1 MSKVINSATY
11 QGYPVKSVV
20 WKRSEGL
27 GAEVGSVVI
36 DYSILKE
43 LSLRTPMVPW
53 TGDDGGADIPG
64 GLVISD
70 WWELFGKRPGTR
82 SDFKPFKAPKAGLG
96 ISGELVLTSK
106 FDDGKTETVRYG
118 DVFVLNAE
126 EVSENLAKVLEHKE
140 GEIRIDICDIRQFY
154 GRYGV
159 IIGRINC
166 RLENGKYDPKTI
178 KKPGAVVGDGR
189 TVTREEIDGEA
200 WPFKDV
206 IQYLFSQLPGGPSV
220 TFMPKG
226 MEKDLPEPEE
236 IDHIGS
242 NAATVLQGVLD
253 NYGLIAKLQPN
264 GTYLVCRRNDENFLK
279 PGEVAPEIDKKK
291 KPDHLA
297 YEKMTV
303 NRLDTP
309 GCVMVLGGRL
319 IRQETVGYVP
329 VFKDLDGRWYFLS
342 DVAKVWDGYDIWRVN
357 RQAAK
362 TPGKYF
368 HDVPPEPIQEDIP
381 EGVLDSIIRTGKG
394 IRGFSA
400 GRQQDE
406 LHFGRRRIMRE
417 QAYRVYAP
425 IGLFDNAPTN
435 KKGAPYFTDA
445 SSSSIPYLPMGN
457 VPLLESQVGEPVPG
471 ARKIKGDKGK
481 IILAPPVVRG
491 AMLGEAI
498 FTDVA
503 QIVKAYD
510 SIINGWRICLNDQ
523 NLCINLI
530 RSRIGTLDEDA
541 LRADQLAATAE
552 FIESGLMSKFSKS
565 ELAVALSGPLGLL
578 GVAQGRQHRKISR
591 DFLERANKIRVA
603 RKVSL
608 DLLEISLKVNESAK
622 LNAEE
627 MIKRL
632 EVQRGEDL
640 VRLAVV
646 GGLKGVGQLPYGT
659 IPSTAYSLDSSTGIL
674 TFTKDVCCTVD
685 RPIVYDRDQLT
696 VLGDGMVSITFGH
709 PVDHN
714 ATSDFTSIIFSK
726 DGKGSVEVAGANR
739 PTGVKAQVVRDPDL
753 VMYISGD
760 GEPMNLQDCI
770 DQARKKAE
778 PLLEGPDVLDG
789 HRNEFDGFEPC
800 VLERGVN
807 SVQYVWPA
815 KDPEGGIAYTYV
827 ATHSPM
833 SVGPAGRVQTT
844 KLLDKDGPARTAA
857 KQGGGS

>member
-36 DYSILKE
+36 DYSVLKE

-82 SDFKPFKAPKAGLG
+82 SDYKPTKNPAAGLE
-96 ISGELVLTSK
+96 ISGELILTSK
-106 FDDGKTETVRYG
+106 FVDGKTKTVKYG
-118 DVFVLNAE
+118 EVFVLNAE
-126 EVSENLAKVLEHKE
+126 EISENLAKVLEHKE
-140 GEIRIDICDIRQFY
+140 GEIRIDITDIRQFY
-154 GRYGV
+154 PRYGY

-189 TVTREEIDGEA
+189 TVTRDEIEGEA

-206 IQYLFSQLPGGPSV
+206 TQYLFSQLPGGPSV

-226 MEKDLPEPEE
+226 LEKDLPPPEE

-253 NYGLIAKLQPN
+253 NYGLVAKLQPN

-279 PGEVAPEIDKKK
+279 PGEVAPEINKKET
-291 KPDHLA
+291 PDHIA
-297 YEKMTV
+297 YEKLTV

-319 IRQETVGYVP
+319 VRQETVGYVP
-329 VFKDLDGRWYFLS
+329 VFKDLDGKWYFLS
-342 DVAKVWDGYDIWRVN
+342 DVGKVWDGYDIWRVN

-368 HDVPPEPIQEDIP
+368 HDVPPEPIEEDIP

-394 IRGFSA
+394 IRGFAA

-435 KKGAPYFTDA
+435 RKGAPYFTDA
-445 SSSSIPYLPMGN
+445 SASSISYLPLGN

-481 IILAPPVVRG
+481 IVLAPPVVRG

-510 SIINGWRICLNDQ
+510 SIINGYMICMADND
-523 NLCINLI
+523 LCISLTK
-530 RSRIGTLDEDA
+530 SRLGTLDDD
-541 LRADQLAATAE
+541 RVKADRLAATGQTFKE
-552 FIESGLMSKFSKS
+552 KLVTK
-565 ELAVALSGPLGLL
+565 
-578 GVAQGRQHRKISR
+578 AQPGSPQGSQNLKISH
-591 DFLERANKIRVA
+591 EYIKRAD
-603 RKVSL
+603 KVRHATRTIEIELQIWL
-608 DLLEISLKVNESAK
+608 DVCIAHKVNLQATIDG
-622 LNAEE
+622 
-627 MIKRL
+627 IKKR
-632 EVQRGEDL
+632 RGEYL
-640 VRLAVV
+640 TLLAVV
-646 GGLKGVGQLPYGT
+646 GGLKGTGQLPYGT

-674 TFTKDVCCTVD
+674 TFTKDVCCIVD

-696 VLGDGMVSITFGH
+696 VEGDGMVSVTFGH
-709 PVDHN
+709 QVDEN

-726 DGKGSVEVAGANR
+726 DGKGSADVAGANR

-789 HRNEFDGFEPC
+789 HRNEFDGFLPC

-815 KDPEGGIAYTYV
+815 KDPEGGTAFTYV

-857 KQGGGS
+857 KQVEGS

>member
-11 QGYPVKSVV
+11 QGYPVKSVL

-27 GAEVGSVVI
+27 GAEVGSVVV
-36 DYSILKE
+36 DYSVLKQ
-43 LSLRTPMVPW
+43 LGLGTPMVPW

-64 GLVISD
+64 GMVISD

-82 SDFKPFKAPKAGLG
+82 SDHKPFKVPAAGLG
-96 ISGELVLTSK
+96 ISGPLILTSK
-106 FDDGKTETVRYG
+106 FLDGKTETVQY
-118 DVFVLNAE
+118 DEIFVLNAE
-126 EVSENLAKVLEHKE
+126 EISDNLAKVLEHKE
-140 GEIRIDICDIRQFY
+140 GEIRIDLTDVRHFY

-166 RLENGKYDPKTI
+166 RLDNGKYDPKTV
-178 KKPGAVVGDGR
+178 KKPGAVIGEGR

-200 WPFKDV
+200 WSFKDV

-264 GTYLVCRRNDENFLK
+264 GTYLVCRRNDDNFLK
-279 PGEVAPEIDKKK
+279 PGEVAPEINKKK
-291 KPDHLA
+291 SAERLA
-297 YEKMTV
+297 YEKLTV

-319 IRQETVGYVP
+319 VRQETVGYVP
-329 VFKDLDGRWYFLS
+329 VFKDLDGRWYLLS
-342 DVAKVWDGYDIWRVN
+342 DIDKVWDGYDIWKVN

-368 HDVPPEPIQEDIP
+368 HDVPPEPIQEDVS
-381 EGVLDSIIRTGKG
+381 ERTLDSIIRTGKG

-400 GRQQDE
+400 GRSQDD
-406 LHFGRRRIMRE
+406 LHFGRRRILRE

-425 IGLFDNAPTN
+425 IGLFDNAPIN
-435 KKGAPYFTDA
+435 RNGAPWFSDA
-445 SSSSIPYLPMGN
+445 SSSSISYLPLGD

-471 ARKIKGDKGK
+471 ARKIKGDQGK
-481 IILAPPVVRG
+481 IILSPPVVRG
-491 AMLGEAI
+491 TMLGEAV

-503 QIVKAYD
+503 QIVKAYQGVID
-510 SIINGWRICLNDQ
+510 GWRICLNDHT
-523 NLCINLI
+523 LAITLI
-530 RSRIGTLDEDA
+530 KSRLGTLKDDKIK
-541 LRADQLAATAE
+541 ADRLAATAE
-552 FIESGLMSKFSKS
+552 FVESGLMSR
-565 ELAVALSGPLGLL
+565 LSNSFLGRVGDPLG
-578 GVAQGRQHRKISR
+578 QGAAHRKLSR
-591 DFLERANKIRVA
+591 EFMARAEKIRFA
-603 RKVSL
+603 TRSIEIG
-608 DLLEISLKVNESAK
+608 LEISQEVSESRK
-622 LNAEE
+622 LNAEK
-627 MIKRL
+627 MIKEL
-632 EVQRGEDL
+632 EVRRGEDL

-659 IPSTAYSLDSSTGIL
+659 IPSTAFSLDSRTGIL

-685 RPIVYDRDQLT
+685 RPVVYDRDQLT
-696 VLGDGMVSITFGH
+696 VYGDGMVSVTFGH
-709 PVDHN
+709 PVNDN
-714 ATSDFTSIIFSK
+714 ATSDFTSIIFSR
-726 DGKGSVEVAGANR
+726 DGRGSVDVAGANR
-739 PTGVKAQVVRDPDL
+739 PTGVKAQVIRDPDL

-778 PLLEGPDVLDG
+778 PLLQGPDVLDG
-789 HRNEFDGFEPC
+789 HRNEFDGFVPC

-815 KDPEGGIAYTYV
+815 KDPEGGTAFTYV

-844 KLLDKDGPARTAA
+844 KLLDKDGPSRTAA
-857 KQGGGS
+857 KQVEGS